1 MRGETRRKAR
11 RCIHRRS
18 IAARIAA
25 KTTGAA
31 SQGAGERP
39 SPRAPRRTPEGAK
52 RGFVSGRSRYPPKRS
67 GVADGDVNQGCGTF
81 LGAADSTGP
90 RPAGV
95 YVYAK
100 RPRGR
105 RRRPLRKA
113 STVARN
119 KAARCQANQH
129 STGRANDPYLSR
141 NTRRRYATSGATTF
155 RQAAQRGRESRVRS
169 LRRTSG
175 RRRSP

>member
-31 SQGAGERP
+31 AQGAGEGP
-39 SPRAPRRTPEGAK
+39 SPRAPRRTPEGAM
-52 RGFVSGRSRYPPKRS
+52 RGFVSGRSRDPPKRS
-67 GVADGDVNQGCGTF
+67 GVAEGDVNQGCGTF

-90 RPAGV
+90 RPDGV

-105 RRRPLRKA
+105 RSRPLRKA
-113 STVARN
+113 MIYARRVEKVRIVEN
-119 KAARCQANQH
+119 SRDQARLNRVSIAFE
-129 STGRANDPYLSR
+129 
-141 NTRRRYATSGATTF
+141 RRRVHDRAADRAKSRFEKIT
-155 RQAAQRGRESRVRS
+155 AAQGRKPAK
-169 LRRTSG
+169 TSNC
-175 RRRSP
+175 